1 MSAKRATPFPHK
13 EENKMKKIV
22 KRIGLFAVAGA
33 FIVQPVVAQKQ
44 QAKTEAATGVAG
56 ADDEVIPPEVS
67 DADKNAATVEVKD
80 SYYVE
85 RRSYG
90 TKRIDGTKPEY
101 VVRLSET
108 GIGVFKNV
116 DWLIAGLDYRY
127 RHEYRYNDL
136 RRANA
141 TAATGPNGVAP
152 EVDTPALLRTRLFLK
167 VENIL
172 DPFRFTVE
180 LEDAR
185 RYKYWDPAQ
194 DPGKDQRQPPY
205 ARDDRDHNT
214 VEPIQAFGEL
224 YFKNLFG
231 YDRPL
236 HVRFGRQAF
245 EFLDR
250 RLIGLNEWRNTTNTF
265 QGVRTTIGQE
275 KNNWYLE
282 LLAFQPLVRYLD
294 KLDQPQGKQW
304 FYGAILSIQEWSHI
318 ATIQPYYL
326 GLQQDGQSPTKE
338 SPELLQRDF
347 QNIHTAGIRAY
358 AVLGKSGLDYDVS
371 YTNQWGTDA
380 LRANAQERNQNAFY
394 ATAELGY
401 TFKHSWKPRLAGF
414 YGYVSGDLDRNDQ
427 TQNRFNRLFGFARP
441 WSANDYFQLE
451 NLNTPKIVIEFEPF
465 EKLKIDTAYAQY
477 WVASPKD
484 RWNNGNILNTASAAG
499 NVNTD
504 AKIGDEFN
512 LRIRYPFPHLKVNV
526 GYAYFKPGSYTTK
539 FLRGGETHFAYL
551 EVSAVLLEKAN

>member
-1 MSAKRATPFPHK
+1 MSLTGQVLLLALMLIASPVSAQ
-13 EENKMKKIV
+13 KK
-22 KRIGLFAVAGA
+22 AA
-33 FIVQPVVAQKQ
+33 AQKQ
-44 QAKTEAATGVAG
+44 QVATPTEA
-56 ADDEVIPPEVS
+56 DDTEVIPPAVTE
-67 DADKNAATVEVKD
+67 AEKNATTSEVRD

-108 GIGVFKNV
+108 GIGIFKNV
-116 DWLIAGLDYRY
+116 DWLLAGADYRY
-127 RHEYRYNDL
+127 RQEYRYNDL
-136 RRANA
+136 RRPNA
-141 TAATGPNGVAP
+141 TVVTGSNGVQP

-185 RYKYWDPAQ
+185 RYPFWDPAQ

-205 ARDDRDHNT
+205 ARDDRDFNT

-236 HVRFGRQAF
+236 HVRVGRQAF

-358 AVLGKSGLDYDVS
+358 AVLGKSGFDYDVS

-394 ATAELGY
+394 TTAELGY
-401 TFKHSWKPRLAGF
+401 TFKHSWKPRLGAF

-441 WSANDYFQLE
+441 WSSHDYFQLE
-451 NLNTPKIVIEFEPF
+451 NLNTPKIVLEFEPF

-484 RWNNGNILNTASAAG
+484 RWNNSGILNTASAAG

-504 AKIGDEFN
+504 TKIGDEYN

-539 FLRGGETHFAYL
+539 FLRGGDSHFAYL

>member
-1 MSAKRATPFPHK
+1 
-13 EENKMKKIV
+13 MKTIMERV
-22 KRIGLFAVAGA
+22 LFFAVAGTT
-33 FIVQPVVAQKQ
+33 ILGPISAQRRP
-44 QAKTEAATGVAG
+44 AATSQAEAISEQAGIGAKPG
-56 ADDEVIPPEVS
+56 ADDEYIPPEVS
-67 DADKNAATVEVKD
+67 EDDKKAATVEVRD

-108 GIGVFKNV
+108 GIGVFKNMDYLV
-116 DWLIAGLDYRY
+116 AGLDYRY

-136 RRANA
+136 RRPNA
-141 TAATGPNGVAP
+141 TLVTGPAGVQP
-152 EVDTPALLRTRLFLK
+152 DVDTPALLRTRLFLK
-167 VENIL
+167 VENIV

-180 LEDAR
+180 IEDAR
-185 RYKYWDPAQ
+185 RYPYWNPAA
-194 DPGKDQRQPPY
+194 DPGKNPRQPPY
-205 ARDDRDHNT
+205 AADDRDFNY

-231 YDRPL
+231 YERPL
-236 HVRFGRQAF
+236 HIRIGRMAF

-250 RLIGLNEWRNTTNTF
+250 RLIALNEWRNTTNTF

-282 LLAFQPLVRYLD
+282 LLAVQPLVRYLD
-294 KLDQPQGKQW
+294 RLDQPQGKHW

-318 ATIQPYYL
+318 VTIQPYYL

-347 QNIHTAGIRAY
+347 QYIHTAGIRAY
-358 AVLGKSGLDYDVS
+358 AVLGKSGFDYDVS
-371 YTNQWGTDA
+371 YTNQWGIDA

-401 TFKHSWKPRLAGF
+401 TFHHRWKPRLAAF
-414 YGYVSGDLDRNDQ
+414 YGYVSGDLDRNDA

-441 WSANDYFQLE
+441 WSAHDYFQLE
-451 NLNTPKIVIEFEPF
+451 NLNTPKIVLEFEPF
-465 EKLKIDTAYAQY
+465 EELKIDTAYAQY

-484 RWNNGNILNTASAAG
+484 RWNNARILLNPTAEGNA
-499 NVNTD
+499 NTD
-504 AKIGDEFN
+504 TKIGDEYN

-539 FLRGGETHFAYL
+539 FLRGGDSHFAYL

>member
-1 MSAKRATPFPHK
+1 MCKNIKSLIFATLALP
-13 EENKMKKIV
+13 ELI
-22 KRIGLFAVAGA
+22 L
-33 FIVQPVVAQKQ
+33 AQ
-44 QAKTEAATGVAG
+44 
-56 ADDEVIPPEVS
+56 VS
-67 DADKNAATVEVKD
+67 MRE
-80 SYYVE
+80 SHYVE

-90 TKRIDGTKPEY
+90 TKRIDGTRPEY
-101 VVRLSET
+101 AVRLSET
-108 GIGVFKNV
+108 CIGIFKNV
-116 DWLIAGLDYRY
+116 DWLIAGADYRY

-136 RRANA
+136 RRPNA
-141 TAATGPNGVAP
+141 TAVAGPNAVAP
-152 EVDTPALLRTRLFLK
+152 ETDTPALLRTRLFLK

-172 DPFRFTVE
+172 DPFRVTVE

-185 RYKYWDPAQ
+185 RYPFFDPAS
-194 DPGKDQRQPPY
+194 DPTHNVRNPPY
-205 ARDDRDHNT
+205 ARDDRDFNT

-236 HVRFGRQAF
+236 HVRVGRQAI

-282 LLAFQPLVRYLD
+282 LLAFQPLVRYLE
-294 KLDQPQGKQW
+294 KLDQPQSKQW
-304 FYGAILSIQEWSHI
+304 FYGAILSIQQWSHI

-326 GLQQDGQSPTKE
+326 GLQQDRQRPTAHA
-338 SPELLQRDF
+338 PELISRQY

-358 AVLGKSGLDYDVS
+358 AVIGKTGFDYDVS
-371 YTNQWGTDA
+371 YTNQFGIDQLADNGTI
-380 LRANAQERNQNAFY
+380 RNQNAFY
-394 ATAELGY
+394 TTAELGY
-401 TFKHSWKPRLAGF
+401 TFKHSWKPRLGAF

-441 WSANDYFQLE
+441 WSSHDYFQLE
-451 NLNTPKIVIEFEPF
+451 NLNTPKIVLEFEPF
-465 EKLKIDTAYAQY
+465 EKLKVDTAYAQY

-484 RWNNGNILNTASAAG
+484 RWNNSGILNTASAAG

-512 LRIRYPFPHLKVNV
+512 MRIRYPFPHLKVNV

-539 FLRGGETHFAYL
+539 FLRGGDSHFAYF
-551 EVSAVLLEKAN
+551 EVSAVLLEKTTH

>member
-1 MSAKRATPFPHK
+1 
-13 EENKMKKIV
+13 MKKIL
-22 KRIGLFAVAGA
+22 KRIGAFAVLGVIMAQSLTAQNKPAG
-33 FIVQPVVAQKQ
+33 VKAQ
-44 QAKTEAATGVAG
+44 AATEVAG
-56 ADDEVIPPEVS
+56 SDIEEIPPEVS
-67 DADKNAATVEVKD
+67 DAEKNAATIEVRD

-101 VVRLSET
+101 VVRLNET

-116 DWLIAGLDYRY
+116 DWLVAGLDYRY

-136 RRANA
+136 RRPNA
-141 TAATGPNGVAP
+141 TAVTGPNGVQP
-152 EVDTPALLRTRLFLK
+152 ETDTPVLLRTRLFLK

-172 DPFRFTVE
+172 DPFRVTVE
-180 LEDAR
+180 VEDAR
-185 RYKYWDPAQ
+185 RYPFWNPADDPT
-194 DPGKDQRQPPY
+194 KNQRQPPY
-205 ARDDRDHNT
+205 ARDDRDFNS

-236 HVRFGRQAF
+236 HVRVGRQAF

-304 FYGAILSIQEWSHI
+304 FYGAILSIQEWSQV

-326 GLQQDGQSPTKE
+326 GFQQDGQSPTKE
-338 SPELLQRDF
+338 NPELLQRDF

-358 AVLGKSGLDYDVS
+358 AVLGKSGFDYDVS

-401 TFKHSWKPRLAGF
+401 TFNHSWKPRLGAF

-441 WSANDYFQLE
+441 WSSQDYFQLE
-451 NLNTPKIVIEFEPF
+451 NLNTPKIVLEFEPF

-484 RWNNGNILNTASAAG
+484 RWNNSGILNTASAAG

-504 AKIGDEFN
+504 TKIGDEYN

-539 FLRGGETHFAYL
+539 FLRGGDSHFAYL